1 MYIDLTKHL
10 YDITILLQTKR
21 IKNFLKNIEE
31 IKQIEGYKR
40 EEEIYRKGGVE
51 SKIKMQ
57 NFGYFN
63 MQLSNELNEAFEFM
77 QNKYIFDNKNK
88 ISLKDVQ
95 IALKRIDTILK
106 SYNL

>member
-1 MYIDLTKHL
+1 
-10 YDITILLQTKR
+10 
-21 IKNFLKNIEE
+21 
-31 IKQIEGYKR
+31 
-40 EEEIYRKGGVE
+40 
-51 SKIKMQ
+51 
-57 NFGYFN
+57 